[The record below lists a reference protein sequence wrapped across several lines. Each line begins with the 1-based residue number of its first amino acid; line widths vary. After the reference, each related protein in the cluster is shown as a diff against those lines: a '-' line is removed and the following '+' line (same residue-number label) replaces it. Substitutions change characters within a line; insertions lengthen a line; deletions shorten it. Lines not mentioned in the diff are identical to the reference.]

1 MFRVS
6 SYIFFRTFHLKV
18 FALTVIFGLF
28 HGLVLFPVVLSMIGP
43 VYNMEPDFLADSTLT
58 ISTVTGSNKIS
69 PSSSGSNTPKGGRD
83 NLAFIKSDKKP
94 HILEQP
100 WVTIQTNTNIHKT

>member
-1 MFRVS
+1 M
-6 SYIFFRTFHLKV
+6 

-69 PSSSGSNTPKGGRD
+69 PNSSGSNTPKGGHD

-94 HILEQP
+94 HILERP